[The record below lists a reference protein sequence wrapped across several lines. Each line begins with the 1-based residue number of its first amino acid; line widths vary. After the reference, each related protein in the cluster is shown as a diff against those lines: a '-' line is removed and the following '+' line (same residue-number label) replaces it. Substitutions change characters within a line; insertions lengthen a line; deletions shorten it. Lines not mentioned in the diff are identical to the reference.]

1 MACARAA
8 PPSLVTRRLC
18 LHRCAQVGEDRLRGE
33 WNSEGLPTPPSLG
46 EEVDVGSSRL
56 WKKRAGGLARHS
68 PMLHSSNSSSKAPSR
83 SPSRSTSKSNCDSS
97 SKTASRSPSRNAA
110 MPTSAS
116 SDLLPPP
123 ALSKPSFRRSS
134 SGGGF
139 GFSPGSSPGS
149 GVSGL
154 GPVDAQQTAGPSFRR
169 DEERDEEQEEVTD
182 RR

>member
-1 MACARAA
+1 M
-8 PPSLVTRRLC
+8 
-18 LHRCAQVGEDRLRGE
+18 GEDRLREE
-33 WNSEGLPTPPSLG
+33 WTSEGLPTPPSRG

-56 WKKRAGGLARHS
+56 WKKRAGGLARRS

-83 SPSRSTSKSNCDSS
+83 SPSRSTSKSNCDAS
-97 SKTASRSPSRNAA
+97 SKTASRSPSRIAA
-110 MPTSAS
+110 MPSKFPSAS

-139 GFSPGSSPGS
+139 GFSPGS

-182 RR
+182 RRR